1 MIRINNPVTTTT
13 HPTRFKKWHLNQQLV
28 LDIEYILPGQLVGFF
43 SDGQSDIMY
52 TMVRVDEN
60 GKFVCDVPN
69 ILLTRDYNIY
79 VTIDL
84 EFMDDQLAA
93 LLSKAGIPLHYEYIF
108 QVEDARK
115 PEGYVYTET
124 QVVRKDSNTH
134 FGYPSVFRRF
144 ECQNANIGDSMAME
158 DNNRVTKAPSG
169 AAPVG
174 VMQSMANG
182 VALIQVAGEVEVPYS
197 GSAAP
202 SLGLN
207 RLVANGSG
215 GMRVA
220 ASGENGRN
228 CFVFR
233 LDTINKRMLIAMM

>member
-13 HPTRFKKWHLNQQLV
+13 HPTHFKKWHLNQQLV

-43 SDGQSDIMY
+43 SDAQSEVMY
-52 TMVRVDEN
+52 TMVRVNED

-79 VTIDL
+79 ITIDI
-84 EFMDDQLAA
+84 DPADYPIDIVA
-93 LLSKAGIPLHYEYIF
+93 LGFATHFEQIF
-108 QVEDARK
+108 QVDDARK

-134 FGYPSVFRRF
+134 FGYPTVFRRF
-144 ECQNANIGDSMAME
+144 KCDTGTVGDSMHME
-158 DNNRVTKAPSG
+158 DNDKVTKAPSG

-174 VMQSMANG
+174 VMHSMANDH
-182 VALIQVAGEVEVPYS
+182 ALIQIAGEVEVKYS

-207 RLVANGSG
+207 RIVCNGSG

-228 CFVFR
+228 CWVIR
-233 LDTINKRMLIAMM
+233 LNTIEKTMRIIMM